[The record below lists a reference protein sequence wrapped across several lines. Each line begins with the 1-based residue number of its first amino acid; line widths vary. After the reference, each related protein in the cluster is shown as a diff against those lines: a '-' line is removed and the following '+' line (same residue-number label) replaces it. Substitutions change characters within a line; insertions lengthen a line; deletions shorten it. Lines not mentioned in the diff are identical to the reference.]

1 MLFARGTA
9 FANAGKRGG
18 RGGFARSLVSRNT
31 MLRGSRVVRD
41 RHDSH
46 KEKKMG
52 KYFLA
57 WLLGVP
63 AGILVLVFVVM
74 HVF

>member
-1 MLFARGTA
+1 MEVNGAAAEVL
-9 FANAGKRGG
+9 
-18 RGGFARSLVSRNT
+18 RSRSSSCNT

>member
-1 MLFARGTA
+1 MQVNGAAAEVLRG
-9 FANAGKRGG
+9 
-18 RGGFARSLVSRNT
+18 RSSSRNT